1 VIAGRIILPL
11 IAAAA
16 LWAAGCGA
24 TAGHAPATTVD
35 VHRTDATGASPGA
48 GAADHGAS
56 GTSPA
61 ALADRGVARTSPAAL
76 ADPSVAR
83 TSPVAALADHAG
95 TSTSRAAAS
104 VHPAGHERAVSVWLP
119 YWNMSAALRSTL
131 ANASLVGAASPFWYA
146 IAGTARVQ
154 DDPGAGEASVLEAL
168 RAHHIRVVPTVT
180 EEDGMREFDRLLASP
195 EQRAAMVDALVGI
208 ARSRNYDGLD
218 LDFENFAVDPHHDA
232 APADEAAARFPTLVA
247 EACAALHAAGR
258 TCAVTV
264 MPRTGDAHTY
274 WRGRLATWV
283 YDYRALASVADR
295 VQVMAYDE
303 HAPEGPAGAI
313 APYAWTR
320 RVVAYAAMT
329 MPPAKVELGLAAY
342 GYDWQGDSAS
352 SIPSNE
358 CPRLA
363 AQHGVSP
370 RWSAPAAE
378 DTFTYTREG
387 QRHVVWYE
395 SSASEYIRARLAQAA
410 GFAGIALW
418 AAGDEEPSLWL
429 RLRAL
434 YG

>member
-1 VIAGRIILPL
+1 VHPVH
-11 IAAAA
+11 AAA
-16 LWAAGCGA
+16 
-24 TAGHAPATTVD
+24 
-35 VHRTDATGASPGA
+35 GASSGA
-48 GAADHGAS
+48 GPADHVAS
-56 GTSPA
+56 
-61 ALADRGVARTSPAAL
+61 RTSPAAAR
-76 ADPSVAR
+76 ADP
-83 TSPVAALADHAG
+83 TGTAASSG
-95 TSTSRAAAS
+95 AAS
-104 VHPAGHERAVSVWLP
+104 VHPAGPARAVSVWLP

-131 ANASLVGAASPFWYA
+131 ANASLVGTASPFWYA
-146 IAGTARVQ
+146 IAGAARVE
-154 DDPGAGEASVLEAL
+154 DDPGAGEASVIEAL

-180 EEDGMREFDRLLASP
+180 EDDGMREFDRLLARP
-195 EQRAAMVDALVGI
+195 GQRAAMVDALVGI

-218 LDFENFAVDPHHDA
+218 LDFENFAVDSHHDA
-232 APADEAAARFPTLVA
+232 ALADEAAARFPTLVA

-258 TCAVTV
+258 SCAVTV
-264 MPRTGDAHTY
+264 MPRTGDTHTY

-303 HAPEGPAGAI
+303 HAPEGPAGAV

-342 GYDWQGDSAS
+342 GYDWQGDPAS

-358 CPRLA
+358 APQLA

-378 DTFTYTREG
+378 NTFAYTEEG
-387 QRHVVWYE
+387 RRHVVWYE
-395 SSASEYIRARLAQAA
+395 SARADGARARLAEAA

-418 AAGDEEPSLWL
+418 AAGDEEPSLWP

-434 YG
+434 YFG